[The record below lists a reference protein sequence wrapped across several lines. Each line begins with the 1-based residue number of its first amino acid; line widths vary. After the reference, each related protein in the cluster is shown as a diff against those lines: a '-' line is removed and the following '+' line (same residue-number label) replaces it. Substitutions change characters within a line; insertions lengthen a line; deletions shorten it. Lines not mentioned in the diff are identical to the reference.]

1 MEILTKEM
9 WGKISE
15 SAHLFDRYGPST
27 AYAVCFTVNALCLLT
42 GFPWLQENKN
52 HSQRPETHSQQGK
65 ERDSQGVRWGCE
77 VWLCVLVCVW
87 GREKIWG
94 TEGEGV
100 GLCVETQ
107 YCKKKKR
114 IHKNEINII
123 SKEAWNQ
130 QTSRPA
136 QQTAVTLTCKIF
148 LKKQTT
154 ETKPRLHQTHVN
166 TEEIEDNHKSSH
178 DSVLKPF

>member
-9 WGKISE
+9 WGKISK

-52 HSQRPETHSQQGK
+52 HSQRPETHSQQSK
-65 ERDSQGVRWGCE
+65 ERDSQGVRWGCG

-87 GREKIWG
+87 GREIWG
-94 TEGEGV
+94 AEGEGV

-107 YCKKKKR
+107 YCKKKK
-114 IHKNEINII
+114 IHKN
-123 SKEAWNQ
+123 
-130 QTSRPA
+130 
-136 QQTAVTLTCKIF
+136 
-148 LKKQTT
+148 
-154 ETKPRLHQTHVN
+154 
-166 TEEIEDNHKSSH
+166 
-178 DSVLKPF
+178 